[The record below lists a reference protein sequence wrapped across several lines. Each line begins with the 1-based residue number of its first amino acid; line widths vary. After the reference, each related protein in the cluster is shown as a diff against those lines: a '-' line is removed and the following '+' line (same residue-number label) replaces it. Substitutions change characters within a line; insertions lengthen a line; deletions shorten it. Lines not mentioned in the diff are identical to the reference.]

1 MTAVLWIIII
11 LMFVLAFVGL
21 IKPIIPSM
29 LVIVDRF
36 YNLSNRF

>member
-21 IKPIIPSM
+21 IADYSINASH
-29 LVIVDRF
+29 VDRF

>member
-29 LVIVDRF
+29 LVMWIGF
-36 YNLSNRF
+36 